1 MLHSQTTIRPIF
13 ISLLNTILSGNYWK
27 EKGNQ
32 TALVFLLTA
41 WRVDGLKLLTS
52 MVTVLPLPV
61 LQPFLPAVMGKLV
74 EIASVA
80 LGPGR
85 HA

>member
-41 WRVDGLKLLTS
+41 WL
-52 MVTVLPLPV
+52 
-61 LQPFLPAVMGKLV
+61 
-74 EIASVA
+74 AS
-80 LGPGR
+80 PPHR
-85 HA
+85 